1 MDREEK
7 EKYKNNNI
15 SLEELIDE
23 EHIAD
28 HERLW
33 DKRLAQINKLREEK
47 GERAIRL

>member
-23 EHIAD
+23 EYIVD
-28 HERLW
+28 YERL
-33 DKRLAQINKLREEK
+33 
-47 GERAIRL
+47 